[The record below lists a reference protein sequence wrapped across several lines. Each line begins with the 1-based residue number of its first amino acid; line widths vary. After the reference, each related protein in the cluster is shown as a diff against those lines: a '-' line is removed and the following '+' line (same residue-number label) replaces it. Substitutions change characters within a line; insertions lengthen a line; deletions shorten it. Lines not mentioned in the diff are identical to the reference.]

1 MATTGKIAMVN
12 GNMISV
18 AFEGAVAQN
27 EVGYAELP
35 AGTAVVPVETAPC
48 CLA

>member
-1 MATTGKIAMVN
+1 MEATGRIAAVN

-35 AGTAVVPVETAPC
+35 AEREQTMG
-48 CLA
+48 